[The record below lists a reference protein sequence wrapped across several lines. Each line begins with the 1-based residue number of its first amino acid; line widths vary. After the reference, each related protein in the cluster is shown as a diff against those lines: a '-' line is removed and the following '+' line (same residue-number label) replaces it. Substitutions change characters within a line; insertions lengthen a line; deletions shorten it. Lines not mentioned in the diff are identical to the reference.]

1 MLFSSTT
8 KNTTETIAQN
18 IFSEEAF
25 SISDGTFVGDFPP
38 SVRWCHSECATTPAS
53 PQNCDRK
60 FGRGVLIPEN
70 EV

>member
-1 MLFSSTT
+1 MLFCSRA
-8 KNTTETIAQN
+8 KNSAETIAQN

-25 SISDGTFVGDFPP
+25 SISDGTFVRDFSP
-38 SVRWCHSECATTPAS
+38 SVRWCHSDFATTPAS
-53 PQNCDRK
+53 PQNCDRN